1 MIYLAEWSGKKEIS
15 WSGTTYSLLRA
26 LEENNSISSIDIN
39 INTYTKVKYLL
50 LSGIITGKFTR
61 NLIFNAFYQKNREKK
76 IIKEVQSIDSKN
88 ILQIGDIANLNN
100 SMIYQDLS
108 LSFLLKIK
116 EIDPDS
122 FKLSG
127 FSHFKDDELRERNEI
142 QLERYNTAKYI
153 LTMSHSL
160 RNHLIEDQGFNENK
174 VIYVGG
180 GINVKPDEA
189 KQKVSKNRRNI
200 LFVGRDFLRKGGD
213 LTVSAFK
220 LLKRQ
225 EEYKDLSLY
234 IAGPKELSDEYLGEG
249 IHFLG
254 DMSSKE
260 LEEYFNICD
269 IFCMPS
275 RFEAYGLVFA
285 EALTHGLPCIGLNK
299 FDMPYFIED
308 GVSGYLLKSQ
318 DGAKQLSDKIDKLLR
333 NEDIFKYVNS
343 NLEEYR
349 LEYSWDTVAKRILE
363 VSNEN

>member
-1 MIYLAEWSGKKEIS
+1 MIYLAEWDGKKQKS

-26 LEENNSISSIDIN
+26 LEKNNSISSIDIN

-61 NLIFNAFYQKNREKK
+61 NLIFNAFYQKDREKK

-116 EIDPDS
+116 EFDPDS

-349 LEYSWDTVAKRILE
+349 REYSWDTVAKRILE